1 MEKKF
6 PSPQDRILAKSAE
19 REHLLSIIAATED
32 TAATLYQAK
41 LDVAALKNIFYDA
54 DALCSDLRALY
65 RQEQQEFEDLRD
77 SHMKKFFGGS
87 KYQERLAKEED
98 DATRLLEWQ
107 AKADK
112 TSKELKA
119 KLDAMKEQRDKLED
133 VAAQRIQALNDLDD
147 LYASVFDGPS
157 PGNAE
162 EDICEAQQ
170 TMAQQGPFSQAM
182 SVVNYITLAR
192 MRVNAA
198 AKSAARA
205 LDISETDMVNSILNT
220 IGSLRNFDP
229 NLDDRLEREELR
241 WIRRYLVEASQFLA
255 LAHELDA
262 DVCGFVMPKVADGK
276 SLAGRLDKFMN
287 TPVTD
292 YLFHLEIK
300 DTAEGIATVWS
311 IVNEELRLADEKK
324 TKDCVLPHVS
334 GYYGRKLRAALR
346 LGTVSGFSFGLL
358 AQGSKTKDTV
368 SSVLA
373 TNPDLPPGEIVKR
386 LYGHHEHGFKHDH
399 GERQEAISNNDVLQT
414 ALQCGRWGPTTP
426 SPLFLQAFA
435 DSLHCLDDN
444 PMVGVV
450 SPPLMGSYGTMP
462 LTVIAPL
469 ADVMRHCSNLIARA
483 EKEVFYITCS
493 WSPSVAQALLKD
505 ALIELSKRAGR
516 RRDRVVVKIMY
527 DKPGPMNAITPHQ
540 SVKAKTY
547 TSKSI
552 GLPSPDEIPNIDLQ
566 VITLHRLFLGTLH
579 AKFCLVDRKVAAVMS
594 NNTED
599 NDNLEMM
606 THVEGPIVDSIYD
619 TAIITWQN
627 TLNPTLPT
635 LDPSRTGSTSSS
647 TTSGSDCAEED
658 RIPSEIPHIA
668 AAYSGGGLPEH
679 MPNSP
684 HYDADMEGEIRRMQS
699 GYSMKEG
706 ESRLQA
712 ANRQLNVAVP
722 KAIKPSGPEIDKG
735 EEMTPYIP
743 TSVKEG
749 PVPMALVSRPP
760 YGPIDSKNVHVP
772 QNEAWLSLMKNA
784 KHDIFI
790 QTPDL
795 NAAPLLPA
803 IINALKRGV
812 EVTYYVCFGYND
824 PGEMIP
830 GQGGTNDQIAQR
842 LIASLPEDGPER
854 KLLHIY
860 NYVGKDQNHP
870 IHHSSKARSCH
881 IKLLIV
887 DGSVGIQ
894 GSGNQ
899 DTQSWFHSQEIN
911 LMVDSAEICRKWRE
925 GIDRNQNTKKFGRVA
940 ADGIWRDAEGKP
952 GKGYMG
958 NPGTVMGLVKGVT
971 GMVMK
976 MKGAGG
982 F

>member
-1 MEKKF
+1 MV
-6 PSPQDRILAKSAE
+6 SQYVYDLC
-19 REHLLSIIAATED
+19 
-32 TAATLYQAK
+32 QA
-41 LDVAALKNIFYDA
+41 
-54 DALCSDLRALY
+54 
-65 RQEQQEFEDLRD
+65 
-77 SHMKKFFGGS
+77 
-87 KYQERLAKEED
+87 
-98 DATRLLEWQ
+98 
-107 AKADK
+107 
-112 TSKELKA
+112 
-119 KLDAMKEQRDKLED
+119 
-133 VAAQRIQALNDLDD
+133 
-147 LYASVFDGPS
+147 
-157 PGNAE
+157 
-162 EDICEAQQ
+162 
-170 TMAQQGPFSQAM
+170 
-182 SVVNYITLAR
+182 
-192 MRVNAA
+192 
-198 AKSAARA
+198 
-205 LDISETDMVNSILNT
+205 
-220 IGSLRNFDP
+220 
-229 NLDDRLEREELR
+229 
-241 WIRRYLVEASQFLA
+241 
-255 LAHELDA
+255 
-262 DVCGFVMPKVADGK
+262 
-276 SLAGRLDKFMN
+276 
-287 TPVTD
+287 
-292 YLFHLEIK
+292 
-300 DTAEGIATVWS
+300 
-311 IVNEELRLADEKK
+311 
-324 TKDCVLPHVS
+324 
-334 GYYGRKLRAALR
+334 
-346 LGTVSGFSFGLL
+346 
-358 AQGSKTKDTV
+358 KDTV
-368 SSVLA
+368 SSVLT
-373 TNPDLPPGEIVKR
+373 TNPDQPPGEIIKK

-399 GERQEAISNNDVLQT
+399 DEKQDAISNADVLQT

-435 DSLHCLDDN
+435 DSLHCLNDN

-450 SPPLMGSYGTMP
+450 SPPLMGSCGTMP

-505 ALIELSKRAGR
+505 ALIELSRRAGKR
-516 RRDRVVVKIMY
+516 GDHVVVKIMY

-547 TSKSI
+547 ASKSI

-579 AKFCLVDRKVAAVMS
+579 AKFCLVDRKIAAVMS

-627 TLNPTLPT
+627 SLNPALPT
-635 LDPSRTGSTSSS
+635 LDASRTGSTSSS
-647 TTSGSDCAEED
+647 ATSGSDHTEED

-668 AAYSGGGLPEH
+668 AAYSGEGLPEH

-684 HYDADMEGEIRRMQS
+684 HYDDDMEGEIRRMQS

-712 ANRQLNVAVP
+712 ANRQLNLAVHKP
-722 KAIKPSGPEIDKG
+722 IKPSGPEIQTG

-743 TSVKEG
+743 TSVKQG

-784 KHDIFI
+784 KRDIFI

-803 IINALKRGV
+803 IVNALKRGV

-842 LIASLPEDGPER
+842 LLASLPENGSER
-854 KLLHIY
+854 KRLHIY
-860 NYVGKDQNHP
+860 NYVGKDQDHP
-870 IHHSSKARSCH
+870 IHQSSKARSCH

-911 LMVDSAEICRKWRE
+911 LMVDSAEVCRKWRE

-952 GKGYMG
+952 AKGYMG
-958 NPGTVMGLVKGVT
+958 NPGQVMGLVKGVA